1 MQTRRKLLAGAAS
14 LGAPFLFEKMAL
26 AVDPYPNK
34 AITIV
39 IPQAP
44 GGANDVIGRSLAQ
57 KLAISLGVPAV
68 AENKSDALLQLDV
81 DVKGFSENM
90 FAG

>member
-14 LGAPFLFEKMAL
+14 LGAPFLFENIAL
-26 AVDPYPNK
+26 AADPYPIK
-34 AITIV
+34 TITIV

-57 KLAISLGVPAV
+57 KLAKSLP
-68 AENKSDALLQLDV
+68 L
-81 DVKGFSENM
+81 M
-90 FAG
+90 

>member
-1 MQTRRKLLAGAAS
+1 MQTRRKILAGAAL
-14 LGAPFLFEKMAL
+14 LGAPFLFKKMAL
-26 AVDPYPNK
+26 AADPYPTK

-57 KLAISLGVPAV
+57 KL
-68 AENKSDALLQLDV
+68 
-81 DVKGFSENM
+81 
-90 FAG
+90 